1 MQLIYGEELDLEH
14 MTLAEIHQLEKSAG
28 IQFVFDGSQPAA
40 IMIPSELPGMMQ
52 ILKL

>member
-14 MTLAEIHQLEKSAG
+14 MTLAEIHRLERSTG
-28 IQFVFDGSQPAA
+28 IQFIFDGSHPAA
-40 IMIPSELPGMMQ
+40 IMLPSELPGMMQ

>member
-28 IQFVFDGSQPAA
+28 IQFVFDGSRPVA
-40 IMIPSELPGMMQ
+40 IMMPSELPGMMQ